1 MSTTGHLIVLRGVP
15 ASGKSTWAAEF
26 VAADPSKRAR
36 VSRDGFRA
44 MLAGDDSAST
54 GPFESEVTVM
64 QEQAVT
70 SMLQAGHTVV
80 LDDTNIPAKRVRS
93 WLGLAERLGASWD
106 VKEFE
111 VPLDE
116 CLRRNAARARVVPE
130 EVVRDMHAKLS
141 KSLKGGNRNWSP
153 LHPKSG
159 AKPAGAP
166 YQGTPDAAAAV
177 LVDID
182 GTVALMDGRSPFD
195 WSRVGED
202 LVNQPVVDYVR
213 MLHDQGFRIVFLSG
227 RSDECRRDTE
237 QWLAEH
243 VGVPY
248 ARLFMRAAGDY
259 RKDSFV
265 KLDLFDKHVRDNW
278 DVHSVVDDR
287 AQVVEMWRS
296 LGLTVLQVAEGDF

>member
-1 MSTTGHLIVLRGVP
+1 MSKIGHLIVLRGVP

-44 MLAGDDSAST
+44 MLAGYPAAPT

-70 SMLQAGHTVV
+70 SMLRAGRTVV

-93 WLGLAERLGASWD
+93 WLGFAERLGASWD

-111 VPLDE
+111 VPLEE
-116 CLRRNAARARVVPE
+116 CLLRNAARDRVVPE
-130 EVVRDMHAKLS
+130 EIVRDMYGKLS

-153 LHPKSG
+153 LHPQSG

-166 YQGTPDAAAAV
+166 YQGTPGAEPAV

-182 GTVALMDGRSPFD
+182 GTVALMEGRSPFD

-213 MLHDQGFRIVFLSG
+213 MLHDRGFRIVFLSG
-227 RSDECRRDTE
+227 RSDECRADTE
-237 QWLAEH
+237 QWLAGH

-248 ARLFMRAAGDY
+248 AGLFMRAAGDY

-265 KLDLFDKHVRDNW
+265 KLDLFDEHVRDNW
-278 DVHSVVDDR
+278 DVHSVLDDR